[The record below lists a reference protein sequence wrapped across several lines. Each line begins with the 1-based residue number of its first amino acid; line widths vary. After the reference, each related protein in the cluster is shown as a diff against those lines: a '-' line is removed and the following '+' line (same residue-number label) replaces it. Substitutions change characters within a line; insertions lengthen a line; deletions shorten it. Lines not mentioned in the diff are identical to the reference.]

1 MTGWPCFFK
10 VWKKTISSFIK
21 KKKNKIE
28 ARHAKFEQ
36 SIDERKGIKKKRKWG
51 KRKWGLAPF
60 ILNEKRIF
68 YRIII

>member
-51 KRKWGLAPF
+51 QEKMGPGPIYIERKKNFL
-60 ILNEKRIF
+60 
-68 YRIII
+68 